1 VSRNTSEYSSAMR
14 RALLG
19 VMAAALILAGCGS
32 SSSGAPS
39 NPLASTL
46 SYFPSGSPFV
56 LSADTGKTSQT
67 PVAIR
72 NLEQK
77 LPQIGFVEAALMAK
91 LKQLGINYQT
101 DIHPLF
107 GNPIVF
113 GDDSTS
119 FTDFGQHFLV
129 AWVTRDAGKLN
140 FLLHKIH
147 GLHKVGSHDGATLY
161 AGASS
166 GALAVNGPTVVF
178 ARTEGDLVTALDR
191 HQHNQGITSAQYA
204 SATAGLDPNAAG
216 HIFGDLTTAL
226 STPGAAKARLVPWVG
241 ALRSYAITLGS
252 NSTGVTFGF
261 RFNTDPRSVSAS
273 QLPIAS
279 GSSPPGLVNGL
290 PIQVGVRDPAQIVA
304 FALGAVKAASPKDY
318 AKFLKDVAVV
328 RRKTGVDVNK
338 LLGELSGDLV
348 VDSDTH
354 TTLVRAGLSDPAAVT
369 ALLRKLASVRGG
381 LGQGKTLRAVSGGV
395 YSVADSHR
403 TEVLGVVGD
412 QLIFGVPPKG
422 GGMSA
427 TTLRSFA
434 SAPAAPAAGAN
445 GAVSF
450 RVSLSELIA
459 LETKNTQ
466 SPIARQILGLLG
478 DLTGSM
484 SATTGALSGTATL
497 GFK

>member
-1 VSRNTSEYSSAMR
+1 MR

-19 VMAAALILAGCGS
+19 VMAAALMLAGCGS

-46 SYFPSGSPFV
+46 SYFPSGSPLV
-56 LSADTGKTSQT
+56 VAVNTGKGSEA
-67 PVAIR
+67 PVALE

-119 FTDFGQHFLV
+119 FTDLGQHALV
-129 AWVTRDAGKLN
+129 VWVTRDAGKLN

-147 GLHKVGSHDGATLY
+147 GLHKVGSHDGSTIY
-161 AGASS
+161 AGGPS
-166 GALAVNGPTVVF
+166 GAVAVDGPTVVF
-178 ARTEGDLVTALDR
+178 TRTEAELVAALDR
-191 HQHNQGITSAQYA
+191 HQHNGGITSAQYA

-226 STPGAAKARLVPWVG
+226 AAPGAAKARLVPWVG
-241 ALRSYAITLGS
+241 ALRSYAVTLGS
-252 NSTGVTFGF
+252 SSTGLTVGF
-261 RFNTDPRSVSAS
+261 RLNTDPSSLSPS

-279 GSSPPGLVNGL
+279 GSSAPGLVNGL

-304 FALGAVKAASPKDY
+304 FALGAVKAVSPKDY
-318 AKFLKDVAVV
+318 AKFLRDVAAV

-338 LLGELSGDLV
+338 LFGELSGDLV

-369 ALLRKLASVRGG
+369 ALLRKLASVPGG
-381 LGQGKTLRAVSGGV
+381 LGHGKTLRSAGGGV
-395 YSVADSHR
+395 YSVVDSHR

-427 TTLRSFA
+427 STLRSFA

>member
-1 VSRNTSEYSSAMR
+1 MR

-32 SSSGAPS
+32 SSSGARS
-39 NPLASTL
+39 NALASVL

-56 LSADTGKTSQT
+56 LTADTGQKSQT
-67 PVAIR
+67 PVTIKH
-72 NLEQK
+72 LEQK
-77 LPQIGFVEAALMAK
+77 LPQIGFLEAALMAK
-91 LKQLGINYQT
+91 LKQLGIDYQT

-119 FTDFGQHFLV
+119 FTDFGQHFLI

-147 GLHKVGSHDGATLY
+147 GLRKVGSHDGSTIY
-161 AGASS
+161 AGAAS
-166 GALAVNGPTVVF
+166 GTLAVNGPTVVF
-178 ARTEGDLVTALDR
+178 TRTEGDLIAALDR

-204 SATAGLDPNAAG
+204 SVTAGLDPNAAA

-226 STPGAAKARLVPWVG
+226 STPGAAKARLIPWVS

-252 NSTGVTFGF
+252 TSTGMTIGF
-261 RFNTDPRSVSAS
+261 RLNTDPNALSAS

-279 GSSPPGLVNGL
+279 GSAAPGLVNGL
-290 PIQVGVRDPAQIVA
+290 PIQVGVRDPAQIVK
-304 FALGAVKAASPKDY
+304 FALGAVKAVSPKDY
-318 AKFLKDVAVV
+318 AKFLEGVATV

-338 LLGELSGDLV
+338 LLGDLNGNLI

-369 ALLRKLASVRGG
+369 TLLRKLASVPGG
-381 LGQGKTLRAVSGGV
+381 LGHGKTLRSVGGGV
-395 YSVADSHR
+395 FSVVDSHR

-422 GGMSA
+422 GSMSA
-427 TTLRSFA
+427 STLRSFA
-434 SAPAAPAAGAN
+434 SAPAAPAAGAT

-459 LETKNTQ
+459 LETKSTP
-466 SPIARQILGLLG
+466 SPIARQVLGLLG

-484 SATTGALSGTATL
+484 SATTSALSGTATL
-497 GFK
+497 SFK

>member
-1 VSRNTSEYSSAMR
+1 MR
-14 RALLG
+14 RVLLG
-19 VMAAALILAGCGS
+19 VVAAALMLAGCGS

-56 LSADTGKTSQT
+56 LTADTGKASQT
-67 PVAIR
+67 PVAIK

-77 LPQIGFVEAALMAK
+77 LPQMAFVEAALMGK

-129 AWVTRDAGKLN
+129 VWVTRDAGKLN
-140 FLLHKIH
+140 FLLHK
-147 GLHKVGSHDGATLY
+147 VGSHDGSTIY

-166 GALAVNGPTVVF
+166 GALAVDGPTVVF
-178 ARTEGDLVTALDR
+178 ARTEGDLVAALDR

-252 NSTGVTFGF
+252 TSTGVTIGF
-261 RFNTDPRSVSAS
+261 RLNTDPSSLSAS
-273 QLPIAS
+273 QLPIAG
-279 GSSPPGLVNGL
+279 GSSAPGLVNGL
-290 PIQVGVRDPAQIVA
+290 PIQVGVRDPAQIVT

-338 LLGELSGDLV
+338 LFGELSGDLV

-369 ALLRKLASVRGG
+369 ALLRKLASVPGG
-381 LGQGKTLRAVSGGV
+381 LGHGKTLRSEGGGV
-395 YSVADSHR
+395 YSVVDSHR

-427 TTLRSFA
+427 STLRSFA

-497 GFK
+497 SFK

>member
-1 VSRNTSEYSSAMR
+1 VSRNTSGYSSPMR

-19 VMAAALILAGCGS
+19 VMAAALMLAGCGS

-56 LSADTGKTSQT
+56 LTADTGKTSQT
-67 PVAIR
+67 PVAIKT
-72 NLEQK
+72 LEQK

-107 GNPIVF
+107 GNPIMF
-113 GDDSTS
+113 GDDTTS
-119 FTDFGQHFLV
+119 FTDFGQHFLL

-140 FLLHKIH
+140 FLLHKIP
-147 GLHKVGSHDGATLY
+147 GLHKVGSHDGSTIY
-161 AGASS
+161 AVASS

-178 ARTEGDLVTALDR
+178 TRTEGDLVAALDR

-204 SATAGLDPNAAG
+204 SATSGLDPNAAG

-226 STPGAAKARLVPWVG
+226 STPSAAKARLVPWVR

-252 NSTGVTFGF
+252 S
-261 RFNTDPRSVSAS
+261 SSA
-273 QLPIAS
+273 
-279 GSSPPGLVNGL
+279 PGLVNGL
-290 PIQVGVRDPAQIVA
+290 PIQVGVRDPAQIVT

-338 LLGELSGDLV
+338 LFGELSGDLV

-354 TTLVRAGLSDPAAVT
+354 TTLVRAGLSDPATVT
-369 ALLRKLASVRGG
+369 ALLRKLASVPGG
-381 LGQGKTLRAVSGGV
+381 LGYGKTLRSVGGGV
-395 YSVADSHR
+395 YSVVDSHR

-412 QLIFGVPPKG
+412 QLVFGVPPKG
-422 GGMSA
+422 AGMSA
-427 TTLRSFA
+427 STLRSFA

-466 SPIARQILGLLG
+466 SPIAHEVLGLLG